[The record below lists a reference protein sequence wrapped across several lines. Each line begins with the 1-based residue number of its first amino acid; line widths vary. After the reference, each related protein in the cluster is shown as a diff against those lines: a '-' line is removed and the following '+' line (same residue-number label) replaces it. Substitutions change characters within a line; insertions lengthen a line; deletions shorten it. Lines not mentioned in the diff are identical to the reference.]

1 MPASSPGAI
10 TRFGL
15 ALVAPRWALAVADQP
30 AHAGR
35 SGSDLI
41 RLLGILLV
49 AAHPRR
55 IVAAVWLATEIGA
68 GAGLRG
74 VVAALSQALT
84 VTLAFLVLATLGVWV
99 ASGPRRAIGRAFDLV
114 CVATVP
120 LIAIELVATA
130 VVRGFDVEAPGGV
143 MLVLSAAAFAW
154 AGSLVA
160 LAWRQARLAPPGPV
174 EVPAQVIARGTR
186 TGVALVLV
194 ALIGVAVNVA
204 WIVRNADLLRPM
216 TAGDVAPA
224 FALPEVDAAGKA
236 AGVRALADW
245 QGKIV
250 VVDFWATWCGP
261 CVDSLPGLARLH
273 ADLGGDGAVV
283 LVNLD
288 DPADARDLVDRHA
301 PGLPL
306 LYDTSGDVAR
316 RYGVEPLPHTV
327 VIDRDGRVRSVH
339 RGGGADLRAIVARLR
354 AARP

>member
-1 MPASSPGAI
+1 MASVPGPI

-55 IVAAVWLATEIGA
+55 IVAAIWLATELGA

-74 VVAALSQALT
+74 VVAVLSQALT
-84 VTLAFLVLATLGVWV
+84 VTLAFLVLATLGVWL

-130 VVRGFDVEAPGGV
+130 TLRALDVEAPGGV
-143 MLVLSAAAFAW
+143 LFVLSAAAFAW
-154 AGSLVA
+154 AGALVA
-160 LAWRQARLAPPGPV
+160 LAWRQARLAPVGAV
-174 EVPAQVIARGTR
+174 EVPAPVIARGKR
-186 TGVALVLV
+186 TGLALVVV
-194 ALIGVAVNVA
+194 ALIGVAVNAV

-216 TAGDVAPA
+216 AAGDVAPA
-224 FALPEVDAAGKA
+224 FALPVVTPAGELGPGK
-236 AGVRALADW
+236 ALADW

-261 CVDSLPGLARLH
+261 CVDSLPGLARVH
-273 ADLGGDGAVV
+273 ADLGDDGAVV

-288 DPADARDLVDRHA
+288 DPGDARALVDQHA

-327 VIDRDGRVRSVH
+327 VIDRDGRVRTVI

-354 AARP
+354 AERP